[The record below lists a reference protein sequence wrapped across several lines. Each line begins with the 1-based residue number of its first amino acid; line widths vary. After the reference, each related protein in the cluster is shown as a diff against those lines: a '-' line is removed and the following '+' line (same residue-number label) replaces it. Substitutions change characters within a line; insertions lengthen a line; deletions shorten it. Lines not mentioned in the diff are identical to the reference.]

1 MMDNAVL
8 RDVWGRN
15 RHRGDVLPEMRNL
28 SCPSAPAAPREG
40 TATGGTEAPLLGAI
54 SVGAILIIFAVT
66 YLRYPIDMAII
77 TEYFERMARQGMFLK
92 PPMVLLDIVIFFV
105 SALGVWTIVLSGLRV
120 LVQKAMRTAITDLLG
135 GLFCF
140 LLAFLVSNYARDVLT
155 GRIALAYIIIT
166 FGLLVILNVVI
177 RFVLSDQR

>member
-1 MMDNAVL
+1 MPYCVKCGAEIDA
-8 RDVWGRN
+8 
-15 RHRGDVLPEMRNL
+15 EAKF
-28 SCPSAPAAPREG
+28 CPTCG
-40 TATGGTEAPLLGAI
+40 TSLGPPTQPPIVTEPSTGGTEAPLLGAI
-54 SVGAILIIFAVT
+54 SVGAILIILAVT

-77 TEYFERMARQGMFLK
+77 TEYFERMARHGMFLK

-120 LVQKAMRTAITDLLG
+120 IVQKAVRTAITDLLG

-155 GRIALAYIIIT
+155 GRVTLAYIVIT

>member
-1 MMDNAVL
+1 MPYCVTCGAEIGTEAMF
-8 RDVWGRN
+8 
-15 RHRGDVLPEMRNL
+15 
-28 SCPSAPAAPREG
+28 CPKCGTSLAPPPQPPPVREPP
-40 TATGGTEAPLLGAI
+40 TGGTEAPLLGAI